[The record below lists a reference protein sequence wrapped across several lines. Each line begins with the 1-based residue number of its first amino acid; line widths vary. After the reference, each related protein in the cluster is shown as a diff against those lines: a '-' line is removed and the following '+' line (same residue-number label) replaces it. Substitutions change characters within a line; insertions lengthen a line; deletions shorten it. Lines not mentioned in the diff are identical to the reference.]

1 MNNNELNKLLKTCST
16 IEWDLKKANKD
27 SLVFYSSSDLSDNA
41 ISKFKE
47 RIKGSNYLK
56 IITNLKV
63 NKENVISVEQDKLL
77 NLMKE
82 ACDYFYPLP
91 KIQSI
96 AITGT
101 NGKTTTV
108 DIIRQLLTN
117 KGIKVL
123 TVGTMGVY
131 LGNDKV
137 DDFNLTSPHYIDLRM
152 VINKYLA
159 DNDVLAIE
167 SSSHAIDQKRQ
178 YGLVF
183 NAIGFTSFSQDHLD
197 YHQTLEKYLKAK
209 LKLQDQCDS
218 PLILSDKAIKL
229 KKLVQSYKVFDNKEN
244 IENDYLN
251 ISYNLINLDV
261 ALGCLDQIGFKFS
274 LTEINNI
281 KETAGRFNIIKNK
294 DQIFI
299 IDFAHTPDS
308 LENILI
314 AAKENLKKEVVCVFG
329 CGGNRDRSK
338 RELMGAVADKNSSF
352 VVVTSDNPRLED
364 PGLII
369 KDIEKGIKGNNFIS
383 IVDRYDAIKYAFEKF
398 RDHVILIA
406 GKGHEEYIDQNG
418 SKRFFSDTQTIKGF
432 ISDKP

>member
-1 MNNNELNKLLKTCST
+1 MNDYDFEKLLETCST
-16 IEWDLKKANKD
+16 IKWDLRKANQE
-27 SLVFYSSSDLSDNA
+27 SLVFYSSSDLSDSS

-47 RIKGSNYLK
+47 RIKKSKYLK

-63 NKENVISVEQDKLL
+63 NVEDVISIEQNSYL
-77 NLMKE
+77 NLMKK

-91 KIQSI
+91 KIYSI

-131 LGNDKV
+131 LGNEKV
-137 DDFNLTSPHYIDLRM
+137 DDFNLTSPHYIDLRI

-167 SSSHAIDQKRQ
+167 SSSHAIDQERQ
-178 YGLVF
+178 YGLEF

-197 YHQTLEKYLKAK
+197 YHNTLENYLKAK
-209 LKLQDQCDS
+209 LKLQDQCVDPFIIS
-218 PLILSDKAIKL
+218 EKAKKL
-229 KKLVQSYKVFDNKEN
+229 KELVLRHKTYDLKEKVD
-244 IENDYLN
+244 NDYLKV
-251 ISYNLINLDV
+251 SYNLINLDV
-261 ALGCLDQIGFKFS
+261 ALGCLSQIGFKFGM
-274 LTEINNI
+274 TEVNKI
-281 KETAGRFNIIKNK
+281 KETAGRFNIIRNK
-294 DQIFI
+294 EQVFI

-314 AAKENLKKEVVCVFG
+314 AAKESFHKEVVCVFG

-338 RELMGAVADKNSSF
+338 RELMGAVADQNSSF
-352 VVVTSDNPRLED
+352 VVITSDNPRLEN
-364 PGLII
+364 PNLII
-369 KDIEKGIKGNNFIS
+369 KDIEKGIESNSFVS
-383 IVDRYDAIKYAFEKF
+383 IVDRYDAIKYAFENF

-418 SKRFFSDTQTIKGF
+418 SKRFFSDTQTVRGF